1 MARRRIDPEDS
12 GLLAVLL
19 RKGAHATQEQVG
31 QRAGID
37 QSDLSKIERGELA
50 ATQETLE
57 DIADATGFRP
67 HLVSP
72 SLRFLR
78 AFRHAGGRTGS
89 AQRTSGPEP
98 ALSAVA
104 DAAVLAATSALIE
117 LDSCHEGVP
126 SAEEEARELAELCA
140 RLDRSESPRLLVEG
154 LSEYQRPDV
163 CLWLCQASAER
174 LASEPHRARQI
185 ADAASRLADLLAAR
199 ESRHSSLRC
208 LAFARLSEALRLC
221 GDLPESERALSQARK
236 LWEAGYGP
244 GLFPEWRLYDWE
256 AALRRDQGRYGE
268 ALKLHAKA
276 LVASGGGE
284 AAGWVLLRKFSTLEH
299 KGDFEAALKTLAEA
313 EPLIATSGDRR
324 LRCVLLFN
332 RAVVL
337 DDLGRHEEVAELLP
351 GVRALAE
358 ELNRAMDLIRLDWLE
373 ARVLR
378 SRGRRDEALE
388 GFARVRAAFT
398 KEKIAYHA
406 ALATLELAELLLER
420 GETGEVKA
428 LAQEMLWVFEKQ
440 DVQPEARKALRLF
453 CDAAAREAATIDL
466 VRRLVTQVRSAGRR

>member
-1 MARRRIDPEDS
+1 M
-12 GLLAVLL
+12 
-19 RKGAHATQEQVG
+19 
-31 QRAGID
+31 
-37 QSDLSKIERGELA
+37 
-50 ATQETLE
+50 
-57 DIADATGFRP
+57 
-67 HLVSP
+67 
-72 SLRFLR
+72 
-78 AFRHAGGRTGS
+78 
-89 AQRTSGPEP
+89 
-98 ALSAVA
+98 
-104 DAAVLAATSALIE
+104 
-117 LDSCHEGVP
+117 
-126 SAEEEARELAELCA
+126 
-140 RLDRSESPRLLVEG
+140 
-154 LSEYQRPDV
+154 
-163 CLWLCQASAER
+163 
-174 LASEPHRARQI
+174 
-185 ADAASRLADLLAAR
+185 
-199 ESRHSSLRC
+199 
-208 LAFARLSEALRLC
+208 
-221 GDLPESERALSQARK
+221 
-236 LWEAGYGP
+236 
-244 GLFPEWRLYDWE
+244 
-256 AALRRDQGRYGE
+256 
-268 ALKLHAKA
+268 
-276 LVASGGGE
+276 
-284 AAGWVLLRKFSTLEH
+284 
-299 KGDFEAALKTLAEA
+299 
-313 EPLIATSGDRR
+313 
-324 LRCVLLFN
+324 RCVLLFN

>member
-1 MARRRIDPEDS
+1 MVKRVDPEDS
-12 GLLAVLL
+12 RLLAVLL
-19 RKGAHATQEQVG
+19 RKRARATQEQVG

-50 ATQETLE
+50 ASQETLE
-57 DIADATGFRP
+57 DIAEATWFRR

-78 AFRHAGGRTGS
+78 AFRLAGGQSGS
-89 AQRTSGPEP
+89 TQTPSDLEP
-98 ALSAVA
+98 VLSSVA
-104 DAAVLAATSALIE
+104 DAAVLAATPALLE
-117 LDSCHEGVP
+117 LDSSRERAP
-126 SAEEEARELAELCA
+126 SPEKEARELAEMCS
-140 RLDRSESPRLLVEG
+140 RLDRAESPRLLVEG
-154 LSEYQRPDV
+154 LHEYQRCEV
-163 CLWLCQASAER
+163 CLWLCQTSAER
-174 LASEPHRARQI
+174 VMAEPHRACRL

-208 LAFARLSEALRLC
+208 LALARLADARRLC
-221 GDLPESERALSQARK
+221 GDLPGADTAFCQTKE

-256 AALRRDQGRYGE
+256 ASLRRDQRRYGE

-284 AAGWVLLRKFSTLEH
+284 AAGRVLLKKSFTLEQ

-313 EPLIATSGDRR
+313 EPLIANSGDRR

-351 GVRALAE
+351 AVRALTE
-358 ELNRAMDLIRLDWLE
+358 ELNQTIDLIRLDWLE

-388 GFARVRAAFT
+388 GFARVRAAFA
-398 KEKIAYHA
+398 KEKIAYDT
-406 ALATLELAELLLER
+406 ALATLELSELLLER

-428 LAQEMLWVFEKQ
+428 LAKEMLWVFEKQ

-453 CDAAAREAATIDL
+453 CDAAAREAATLDL